1 LAYWRQLEK
10 QDLIMHIGIVTSE
23 FPPDIGGV
31 EIYAA
36 EFAKALV
43 TIGYEVTVFVSSHH
57 DIKFSIPGITLCP
70 VLKFCRRLDRDILL
84 QYDVDAWH
92 VMNAAHSWLALETK
106 KPVVVSIH
114 GNDFLKP
121 YPLTGAPYFAS
132 RKLLWRCANTLA
144 PLERWFGK
152 KLTSIY
158 MRKALPKAKVILA
171 NSHYTQQIFIENFPE
186 CVSNTL
192 VAQVGV
198 SNNFLATSLKYK
210 SNDIPQLLTVSR
222 LSEPRKN
229 VGLVIE
235 ALSQLSAQFDFRYT
249 IIGEGSFKPQLEIQV
264 KNLGLDNKIKFLGL
278 QSTENV
284 IATMRHADLFVLP
297 SSTLPDSHEGFGIVY
312 LEAAAC
318 GVPSLATR
326 QAGAIEA
333 ISDGESGFFVDE
345 PTVENIK
352 DALQRFL
359 KGDMAFDSHICR
371 QFSEQFTWQRVIKK
385 ALPFYSTEKSS

>member
-1 LAYWRQLEK
+1 
-10 QDLIMHIGIVTSE
+10 MHIGIVTSE

-43 TIGYEVTVFVSSHH
+43 TLGYEVTVFVHTHH
-57 DIKFSIPGITLCP
+57 NIELSIPGVTLCP
-70 VLKFCRRLDRDILL
+70 VLKFCRRLDRDILQ
-84 QYDVDAWH
+84 QYGVDAWH
-92 VMNAAHSWLALETK
+92 VMNAAHSWLALETD

-114 GNDFLKP
+114 GNDFLNP
-121 YPLTGAPYFAS
+121 YPLTGMPALAS
-132 RKLLWRCANTLA
+132 WGPLWRCTGILA
-144 PLERWFGK
+144 PLDRWLGK
-152 KLTSIY
+152 KLTSTY
-158 MRKALPKAKVILA
+158 MREALPKARIILA
-171 NSHYTQQIFIENFPE
+171 NSHYTEQVFLANFPE
-186 CVSNTL
+186 CAGKTL

-198 SNNFLATSLKYK
+198 GANFLATSLAEKNNPV
-210 SNDIPQLLTVSR
+210 SQLLTVSR

-229 VGLVIE
+229 VDGVIE
-235 ALSQLSAQFDFRYT
+235 ALSQLSDQFDFCYT
-249 IIGEGSFKPQLEIQV
+249 VIGDGSFKTQLEILIN
-264 KNLGLDNKIKFLGL
+264 NLGLDDKVKLVGR

-284 IATMRHADLFVLP
+284 IAAMRLADLFILP

-318 GVPSLATR
+318 GTPSLATR

-352 DALQRFL
+352 DALQQFL
-359 KGDMAFDSHICR
+359 KGDRDFNSQICR
-371 QFSEQFTWQRVIKK
+371 HFAEQFTWQRVVEK
-385 ALPFYSTEKSS
+385 ALPFYIPEQDL

>member
-1 LAYWRQLEK
+1 
-10 QDLIMHIGIVTSE
+10 MHIGIVTSE

-43 TIGYEVTVFVSSHH
+43 TIGYQVTVFVHSHH
-57 DIKFSIPGITLCP
+57 DITLSIPGITLCP
-70 VLKFCRRLDRDILL
+70 VLKFCRRLDRNILK

-92 VMNAAHSWLALETK
+92 VMNAAHSWLALETN

-114 GNDFLKP
+114 GNDFLNP
-121 YPLTGAPYFAS
+121 YPLTGTPYFAS
-132 RKLLWRCANTLA
+132 WRPLWRCVNILS
-144 PLERWFGK
+144 PLDRWFGK
-152 KLTSIY
+152 KLTSRY
-158 MRKALPKAKVILA
+158 MRKALPKAKTILA
-171 NSHYTQQIFIENFPE
+171 NSHYTRQVFIENFPE
-186 CVSNTL
+186 CVNNTL

-198 SNNFLATSLKYK
+198 SNNFLATSLKNK
-210 SNDIPQLLTVSR
+210 SNEIPELLTVSR

-229 VGLVIE
+229 VERVIE

-249 IIGEGSFKPQLEIQV
+249 IIGDGTFKTQLEMQV
-264 KNLGLDNKIKFLGL
+264 KNLGLEDKVKFLGR

-284 IATMRHADLFVLP
+284 IVAMRLADLFILP

-318 GVPSLATR
+318 GTPSLATR

-333 ISDGESGFFVDE
+333 ISEGKSGFFVDE

-359 KGDMAFDSHICR
+359 KGDMTFDSHICR
-371 QFSEQFTWQRVIKK
+371 NFSKQFTWQRVIEK
-385 ALPFYSTEKSS
+385 ALPFYITEKSS